1 MKNYIQ
7 KIEAQMPALK
17 SHEECVLSA
26 LANKRERMSPNLWK
40 TVNAQQES
48 VYKNIELL
56 QQNFSYLQKELSSKN
71 ETIKSLLGVQS
82 ALIETINKPIQN
94 EFIIPRPTMEPQ
106 QKQPMPTFNLQNQ
119 PKLRNTHQSFRFRK
133 HL

>member
-7 KIEAQMPALK
+7 KIEAQMSVLK
-17 SHEECVLSA
+17 SHEECELSA
-26 LANKRERMSPNLWK
+26 LANKRETMSPNLWK
-40 TVNAQQES
+40 TVNAQQDS

-71 ETIKSLLGVQS
+71 EMIKSLLGVQS

-106 QKQPMPTFNLQNQ
+106 QKQPMSTFNLQNQ
-119 PKLRNTHQSFRFRK
+119 PKLRNTHQSFGFRK

>member
-1 MKNYIQ
+1 MS
-7 KIEAQMPALK
+7 ALK
-17 SHEECVLSA
+17 SHEECELSA
-26 LANKRERMSPNLWK
+26 LANKRETMSPNLWK
-40 TVNAQQES
+40 TVNAQQDS

-106 QKQPMPTFNLQNQ
+106 QKQPMSTFNLQNQ
-119 PKLRNTHQSFRFRK
+119 SKLRNTHQSFGFRK

>member
-1 MKNYIQ
+1 MS
-7 KIEAQMPALK
+7 ALK
-17 SHEECVLSA
+17 SHEECELSA
-26 LANKRERMSPNLWK
+26 LANKRETMSPNLWK
-40 TVNAQQES
+40 TVNAQQDS

-71 ETIKSLLGVQS
+71 EMIKSLLGVQS

-106 QKQPMPTFNLQNQ
+106 QKQPMSTFNLQNQ
-119 PKLRNTHQSFRFRK
+119 PKLRNTHQSFGFRK

>member
-1 MKNYIQ
+1 MS
-7 KIEAQMPALK
+7 ALK
-17 SHEECVLSA
+17 SHEECELSA
-26 LANKRERMSPNLWK
+26 LANKRDTMSPNLWK

-56 QQNFSYLQKELSSKN
+56 QQNFSYLQKELSSRN

-94 EFIIPRPTMEPQ
+94 DFIIPRPIMEPQ

>member
-1 MKNYIQ
+1 
-7 KIEAQMPALK
+7 MPALK

-106 QKQPMPTFNLQNQ
+106 QKQPISTFNLQNQ
-119 PKLRNTHQSFRFRK
+119 PKLRNTHQSFGFRK

>member
-7 KIEAQMPALK
+7 KIEAQMSALK
-17 SHEECVLSA
+17 SHEECELSA
-26 LANKRERMSPNLWK
+26 LANKRETMSPNLWK
-40 TVNAQQES
+40 TVNAQQDS

-71 ETIKSLLGVQS
+71 EMIKSLLGVQS

-106 QKQPMPTFNLQNQ
+106 QKQPMSTFNLQNQ
-119 PKLRNTHQSFRFRK
+119 PKLRNTHQSFGFRK

>member
-1 MKNYIQ
+1 MSV
-7 KIEAQMPALK
+7 LK
-17 SHEECVLSA
+17 SHEECELSA
-26 LANKRERMSPNLWK
+26 LANKRETMSPNLWK
-40 TVNAQQES
+40 TVNAQQDS

-71 ETIKSLLGVQS
+71 EMIKSLLGVQS

-106 QKQPMPTFNLQNQ
+106 QKQPISTFNLQNQ
-119 PKLRNTHQSFRFRK
+119 PKLRNTHQSFGFRK

>member
-1 MKNYIQ
+1 MS
-7 KIEAQMPALK
+7 ALK

-26 LANKRERMSPNLWK
+26 LANKRDRMSPNLWK

-119 PKLRNTHQSFRFRK
+119 PKLQNTHQSFRFRK

>member
-1 MKNYIQ
+1 MSV
-7 KIEAQMPALK
+7 LK
-17 SHEECVLSA
+17 SHEECELSA
-26 LANKRERMSPNLWK
+26 LANKRETMSPNLWK
-40 TVNAQQES
+40 TVNAQQDS

-71 ETIKSLLGVQS
+71 EMIKSLLGVQS

-106 QKQPMPTFNLQNQ
+106 QKQPMSTFNLQNQ
-119 PKLRNTHQSFRFRK
+119 PKLRNTHQSFGFRK

>member
-48 VYKNIELL
+48 VHKNIELL

-119 PKLRNTHQSFRFRK
+119 PKLRNSHQSFRFRK